1 MAEITLRLR
10 FNLETGKKDIY
21 IDFVSEDDSLPIEH
35 EQDHREIVEDLIGQG
50 VLGAED
56 VGEVKV
62 RRVPPAQKARLYQE
76 QAEIERQSVGEGS

>member
-21 IDFVSEDDSLPIEH
+21 IDFVSDDDSLPMEH

-50 VLGAED
+50 VLSRGRKSPCQTRLSTFKRNVSCPQAI
-56 VGEVKV
+56 
-62 RRVPPAQKARLYQE
+62 RRC
-76 QAEIERQSVGEGS
+76 